1 METCPKPA
9 VPRPA
14 IDGRQPSRLAIEANK
29 LPIRGAYHAYRSLFH
44 LKLQLLRLFTI
55 PSVSQRDLVCLV
67 SLVRTFLQAPL
78 QLTVPRDNCLTI
90 PFFELVGQRR
100 QRGRKVCV

>member
-9 VPRPA
+9 APRPA
-14 IDGRQPSRLAIEANK
+14 ADGRQLPRLAIEASK

-44 LKLQLLRLFTI
+44 LKFELLRLFTL
-55 PSVSQRDLVCLV
+55 PSVSHRDLVSLV

-78 QLTVPRDNCLTI
+78 QLTAPRDNCLTI
-90 PFFELVGQRR
+90 AFFELVGQRR
-100 QRGRKVCV
+100 QRGRRVCV

>member
-9 VPRPA
+9 APRPA
-14 IDGRQPSRLAIEANK
+14 TDGRQLPRLAIEASK

-44 LKLQLLRLFTI
+44 LKFELLRLFTL
-55 PSVSQRDLVCLV
+55 PSVSHRDLVSLV